1 MELTKTLVKK
11 ILKEAVRLDKLDNK
25 EQELFDKLFSFIAP
39 DSYSQII
46 NTQRASSFIRGV
58 DMVFPVISYD
68 ISYFVYDV
76 PSMKSEKVICEIKGK
91 KYNARNIDEYAQF
104 IVETLK

>member
-39 DSYSQII
+39 DSYS
-46 NTQRASSFIRGV
+46 
-58 DMVFPVISYD
+58 
-68 ISYFVYDV
+68 
-76 PSMKSEKVICEIKGK
+76 
-91 KYNARNIDEYAQF
+91 
-104 IVETLK
+104 